1 MNASNPASVVGSS
14 GAGDGR
20 GPVTDI
26 SRDHMLDANGCWLG
40 DNRPT
45 IGSISNISRRR
56 YIETVGASEVDVR
69 ELE

>member
-1 MNASNPASVVGSS
+1 
-14 GAGDGR
+14 
-20 GPVTDI
+20 
-26 SRDHMLDANGCWLG
+26 MLDANGCWLG

-45 IGSISNISRRR
+45 IGSISNIRRRR